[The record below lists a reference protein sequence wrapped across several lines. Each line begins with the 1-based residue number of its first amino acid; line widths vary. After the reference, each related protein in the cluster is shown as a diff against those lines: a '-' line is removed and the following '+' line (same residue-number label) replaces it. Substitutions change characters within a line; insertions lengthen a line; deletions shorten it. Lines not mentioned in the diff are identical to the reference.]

1 MTCTRH
7 RSTFVRTPI
16 MLLAALA
23 CAAACRATPPPA
35 PPEESVPALPQ
46 ASAAVTDAAPAWE
59 LPVDWERGSF
69 EEFEAQLERWFPS
82 ATPVAVSETALR
94 ELASAAAEGGESG
107 LRAVLVLARSYD
119 ADAFSALLAVLDQR
133 TPRSSNAADPG
144 GDAALVVAAAALA
157 NARTVAAAGPR
168 LESLSFGKNP
178 HPDLDVRVQC
188 AASALALGRTRAI
201 PYLLGILRTGT
212 SARAAAPRGTHLD
225 DFVEPQLVAARAL
238 SARAGVPCEFRA
250 RAPLAA
256 RAAEADRLERLL
268 AKER

>member
-1 MTCTRH
+1 MTCTRN
-7 RSTFVRTPI
+7 RSTFVRTPFA
-16 MLLAALA
+16 LLAALA
-23 CAAACRATPPPA
+23 CAAACRAAPA
-35 PPEESVPALPQ
+35 PAPTEESVPALPQ
-46 ASAAVTDAAPAWE
+46 TGAAVIDATPEWE
-59 LPVDWERGSF
+59 LPAEWQQGSF
-69 EEFEAQLERWFPS
+69 EEFEAELERWFPT
-82 ATPVAVSETALR
+82 ATPTPVSEAAVR
-94 ELASAAAEGGESG
+94 ELSAAAADGGERG
-107 LRAVLVLARSYD
+107 LRAVLVLARSHD

-133 TPRSSNAADPG
+133 TPRSATAADPV
-144 GDAALVVAAAALA
+144 GDAAFVVAAAALA
-157 NARTVAAAGPR
+157 NARTVADAGPR

-212 SARAAAPRGTHLD
+212 SPRAAAPRGTRLE

-238 SARAGVPCEFRA
+238 SARAQVPCDFRA